1 MGDHRDIVRDQR
13 VASGESD
20 QAVHQDRPALLQADE
35 KLQLNVIHS
44 FRPGGRVSHKV
55 RTTFQPFLGLFP
67 VWKIE
72 GFFLLRVF
80 LISPS

>member
-13 VASGESD
+13 VASGESH

-44 FRPGGRVSHKV
+44 FRPGGRFSHKV
-55 RTTFQPFLGLFP
+55 RTTFQPFFASFRI
-67 VWKIE
+67 WEIE
-72 GFFLLRVF
+72 GFFA
-80 LISPS
+80 

>member
-13 VASGESD
+13 VAAGESD

-55 RTTFQPFLGLFP
+55 RTSFQPFFWASFWVG
-67 VWKIE
+67 K
-72 GFFLLRVF
+72 LRVF
-80 LISPS
+80 FA